1 MQLINILLTAV
12 SLLTLLSGFS
22 VLLGARKGERTQ
34 AFIFF
39 FTTIACLFWAVPIG
53 VFLAL
58 SETTSIEL
66 ATILVLTFYIAAIV
80 MCWGLMSYTCHKYLL
95 GKIAMV
101 IFAIFGGTLIGF
113 IVYDPHILYSTIGLN
128 SISGNTVHLH
138 QNLFYLLFGIYFC
151 ITVTL
156 YMLGL
161 LINAK
166 KAATKSIKRA
176 NIIVFIGFTITGVIA
191 LTFNLILPVFG
202 QYSTIW
208 IGPLAMCIAW
218 IFHYYAIIRYHLIN
232 LSGRWLKT
240 LSHIIIMSFTAILY
254 LAIFF
259 VVFIALFKVPN
270 PSTEVVILVSIVI
283 IIALLL
289 FPVLS
294 EISDYVRSLA
304 SVQDVDIVYIVK
316 KLSALSSEYL
326 NYNELAG
333 FLGDHLHFQN
343 FGLVIDGKFYDA
355 EHTKLSS
362 VEVSKIENL
371 RAPARGIW
379 LALSDSESK
388 SLKRH
393 HIEAV
398 AVLRD
403 GNGKIIGKAVFG
415 RPMGNI
421 TLANRK
427 LLPIETALT
436 MTASTISAEKTPKL

>member
-12 SLLTLLSGFS
+12 SILTLLSGLAVIS
-22 VLLGARKGERTQ
+22 GARKGERAQ
-34 AFIFF
+34 AFLFF
-39 FTTIACLFWAVPIG
+39 FTTIACLSWAIPIG
-53 VFLAL
+53 IFLAL
-58 SETTSIEL
+58 PESASLEVTSAI
-66 ATILVLTFYIAAIV
+66 VLTYYIAAIV

-95 GKIAMV
+95 GKIGMV
-101 IFAIFGGTLIGF
+101 IFAILGSVLSGCIIYNPHLMYSSITL
-113 IVYDPHILYSTIGLN
+113 N
-128 SISGNTVHLH
+128 EISGNVVHLN

-151 ITVTL
+151 VTVAL

-161 LINAK
+161 IVNAI
-166 KAATKSIKRA
+166 KAKSKNIRRA
-176 NIIVFIGFTITGVIA
+176 NIVVLIGFSITGIIA
-191 LTFNLILPVFG
+191 LIFNLILPVFG
-202 QYSTIW
+202 KYETIW

-218 IFHYYAIIRYHLIN
+218 VFHYYAIIRYHLIN

-240 LSHIIIMSFTAILY
+240 LSHIIIMSLAAILY

-259 VVFIALFKVPN
+259 VVFTALFKVPS
-270 PSTEVVILVSIVI
+270 PSTEVVVLVSIII

-294 EISDYVRSLA
+294 EISDYVRSLT

-316 KLSALSSEYL
+316 KLNALSSEYL
-326 NYNELAG
+326 DYDELAE
-333 FLGDHLHFQN
+333 FLADHLHFQN
-343 FGLVIDGKFYDA
+343 IGLVMDGQFYDST
-355 EHTKLSS
+355 HTKLSNA
-362 VEVSKIENL
+362 EIAKIENL

-388 SLKRH
+388 ALKRH
-393 HIEAV
+393 NIEAV

-403 GNGKIIGKAVFG
+403 GNGKVIGRAVFG

-421 TLANRK
+421 TLSGRK

-436 MTASTISAEKTPKL
+436 MTASCVSAEKAPKL